1 MHSLVLGLF
10 VAASA
15 ALVGTAHANDY
26 TLQYEITIT
35 NVTRGQSFTPRLL
48 VTHRKHI
55 SLFDLGEPASTELEM
70 LAEGGNTTPL
80 ADKLLGHPY
89 SVADVLTDPGLL
101 GPGESTMIIVE
112 ASRRHRYLSVAAM
125 LIPTNDTFMALNGVR
140 LPLRGSARHMAMGF
154 DAGTEANDQNC
165 VNIPGPRCMGAGY
178 SPGPNDGDE
187 GYVYVGNG
195 FHSLP
200 DSVAGEVLGPLVYG
214 WNNAVAEIV
223 IRRLH

>member
-1 MHSLVLGLF
+1 
-10 VAASA
+10 
-15 ALVGTAHANDY
+15 
-26 TLQYEITIT
+26 
-35 NVTRGQSFTPRLL
+35 
-48 VTHRKHI
+48 
-55 SLFDLGEPASTELEM
+55 
-70 LAEGGNTTPL
+70 
-80 ADKLLGHPY
+80 
-89 SVADVLTDPGLL
+89 
-101 GPGESTMIIVE
+101 MIIVE

-165 VNIPGPRCMGAGY
+165 ANIPGPRCMGAGY